1 MAFNLQ
7 EEEDFV
13 FVEVNLQPNVCD
25 IINTEMERE
34 VIYWKSIALKEN
46 DDSSLIDNAPKS
58 RKLRTKAKKSNA
70 SKSQDVNKVLA
81 ELQSKYC
88 NEIPNVNYLSP
99 VSSETMSLQDLRQQL
114 ENCFAMTR
122 KTDNFVL
129 KNAYTFGNW
138 LIYAE
143 KIFKEEKYLKRNSA
157 LPKQFGMW
165 VKTFGISRKTSD
177 IYKKVYKLI
186 SKAPKLINCQ
196 ISITFLMKNYLLLKE
211 HFKREDGEY
220 PWKHDLNCLCE
231 KCGAYFC

>member
-88 NEIPNVNYLSP
+88 NEIPNVKYLSP
-99 VSSETMSLQDLRQQL
+99 VSSETMSLQDLRQ
-114 ENCFAMTR
+114 
-122 KTDNFVL
+122 
-129 KNAYTFGNW
+129 
-138 LIYAE
+138 
-143 KIFKEEKYLKRNSA
+143 
-157 LPKQFGMW
+157 
-165 VKTFGISRKTSD
+165 
-177 IYKKVYKLI
+177 
-186 SKAPKLINCQ
+186 
-196 ISITFLMKNYLLLKE
+196 
-211 HFKREDGEY
+211 
-220 PWKHDLNCLCE
+220 
-231 KCGAYFC
+231 

>member
-1 MAFNLQ
+1 M
-7 EEEDFV
+7 
-13 FVEVNLQPNVCD
+13 
-25 IINTEMERE
+25 EMERE

-58 RKLRTKAKKSNA
+58 RKLRKIAKKIDVSR
-70 SKSQDVNKVLA
+70 SQDVNKVLT

-99 VSSETMSLQDLRQQL
+99 VSSATMSLQDLRQQL

-177 IYKKVYKLI
+177 
-186 SKAPKLINCQ
+186 NCQ

-211 HFKREDGEY
+211 YFKHEDDEY